1 MPLNPTPRP
10 LTALNQQD
18 AAYLIGKTLSW
29 CRDHARDLQ
38 RNPDGSY
45 DAQKVVSWYVT
56 NEVTTALVAAGATGD
71 PKIRKLNADAALQ
84 ELKYKK
90 LAGEV
95 VPIHLLEPYF
105 MEIASILKRT
115 GEQVQKQYGSE
126 AYDLYAEALEE
137 IQRIGNRTVD
147 EATSQA
153 KAEAENEAD
162 GPEP

>member
-1 MPLNPTPRP
+1 MGASGDLKRLTQQEAAYVVDHNPTWMRERVSEIPRN
-10 LTALNQQD
+10 A
-18 AAYLIGKTLSW
+18 
-29 CRDHARDLQ
+29 
-38 RNPDGSY
+38 DGTY
-45 DAQKVVSWYVT
+45 DVKQLVKWFAGS
-56 NEVTTALVAAGATGD
+56 EVAAALTSVGATGD

-105 MEIASILKRT
+105 MEIAAVLKRT

-137 IQRIGNRTVD
+137 VQRIGERTVD

-153 KAEAENEAD
+153 KSEAESENDTAD
-162 GPEP
+162 Q

>member
-1 MPLNPTPRP
+1 MPPAINTRDIKS
-10 LTALNQQD
+10 LNQQD
-18 AAYLIGKTLSW
+18 MAWLINRTISW
-29 CRDHARDLQ
+29 CRDHSREVP
-38 RNPDGSY
+38 RNPDGTY
-45 DAQKVVSWYVT
+45 NGQAVVAWYVA
-56 NEVTTALVAAGATGD
+56 NEVAAALVAAGATGD

-105 MEIASILKRT
+105 MEIAAVLKRT

-137 IQRIGNRTVD
+137 VQRIGERTVD

-153 KAEAENEAD
+153 KSEAEAENDTAD
-162 GPEP
+162 Q